1 MDRIHKIS
9 NNILSGLPGKA
20 AHQRLA
26 PFASRLDYKIP
37 TNAQQAAVL
46 ILLYQKNQKFY
57 FPLITRQSNHPQD
70 KHKGQIALPGGRVDP
85 TDQDTWDTALRET
98 VEEIGVAK
106 DRIRKIGA
114 LSSLYIPVSDF
125 LVYPYVAYFE
135 GLPVFEIQEQEILSI
150 HEIEL
155 DQLQLAEN
163 RKNQELKTSQ
173 GPVMMVP
180 TIQINELVIWGATGM
195 ILEEFTDL
203 LI

>member
-1 MDRIHKIS
+1 MERINKIS
-9 NNILSGLPGKA
+9 SNILAGLPGKT

-26 PFASRLDYKIP
+26 PFAARLDYNVP
-37 TNAQQAAVL
+37 ANAQQAAVL
-46 ILLYQKNQKFY
+46 ILLYQKDNKFY

-70 KHKGQIALPGGRVDP
+70 KHKGQIALPGGRVDS
-85 TDQDTWDTALRET
+85 TDQNTWETALRET

-106 DRIRKIGA
+106 DRINPIGA

-125 LVYPYVAYFE
+125 LVFPYVAFFE
-135 GLPVFEIQEQEILSI
+135 GLPIFKIQEQEILSI
-150 HEIEL
+150 HEIDL
-155 DQLQLAEN
+155 DLLPLAEN
-163 RKNQELKTSQ
+163 RKTQALKTTN
-173 GPVMMVP
+173 GPVMEVP